1 MRATARTLPG
11 MIAPGLYASWKDVPT
26 EGWAW
31 PHFSARE
38 LSCKCAGRYCQGSYF
53 HQPDFLDALER
64 LRDAAGA
71 LWINSGHRCD
81 LHNAA
86 QGGAPLSQHKRIA
99 ADISLV
105 GHDPVSLARA
115 AVTAGFTGLGFGR
128 TFLHID
134 RRARRTA
141 FHYPGGKVAWTQRFG
156 FDPVPAFKASGH
168 LNGA

>member
-1 MRATARTLPG
+1 MDSSPAR
-11 MIAPGLYASWKDVPT
+11 
-26 EGWAW
+26 
-31 PHFSARE
+31 R
-38 LSCKCAGRYCQGSYF
+38 
-53 HQPDFLDALER
+53 R
-64 LRDAAGA
+64 LACWVMAGA
-71 LWINSGHRCD
+71 LM
-81 LHNAA
+81 LAALPLAA
-86 QGGAPLSQHKRIA
+86 QSQTQTYPSRPIRLVLCDEVDRYPASAGAE
-99 ADISLV
+99 
-105 GHDPVSLARA
+105 GDPVSLARA